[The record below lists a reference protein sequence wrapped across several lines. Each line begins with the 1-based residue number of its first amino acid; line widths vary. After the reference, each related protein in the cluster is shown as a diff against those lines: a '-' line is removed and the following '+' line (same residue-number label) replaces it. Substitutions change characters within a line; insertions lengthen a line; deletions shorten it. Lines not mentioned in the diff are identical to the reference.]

1 MGSEDILRPSEA
13 RGTCCACCRIARN
26 TLFRM
31 RRRSTCRSACEWTV
45 LHFPDL
51 AYGQDS
57 SASLTKSVSA
67 PRAPKK
73 KGDSRKTQSRQH
85 IKRFPRFPRQSD
97 ETLLR
102 DLEPSQ
108 RGRNIRWNPVLW
120 ERQHDACRAILRA
133 LRYGGFAR
141 IDDLLKFRPRPRLE
155 YTQDA

>member
-73 KGDSRKTQSRQH
+73 KVTHERRKADSTLSVFHVSPGKATKLSYEILNLAKEGETFGGTQSSGNGNTMPVVLYCAL
-85 IKRFPRFPRQSD
+85 FVMAA
-97 ETLLR
+97 
-102 DLEPSQ
+102 SQ
-108 RGRNIRWNPVLW
+108 ESMI
-120 ERQHDACRAILRA
+120 C
-133 LRYGGFAR
+133 
-141 IDDLLKFRPRPRLE
+141 
-155 YTQDA
+155 